1 MKNYIAYI
9 KRFALS
15 IKKLKH
21 EKVLLL
27 LLTLIVS
34 IQPAKVFALKE
45 SEWDIFDINGIY
57 YYDRDAENCV
67 TSNLSGTIGKLYDG
81 SEIISKSDLDK
92 INANRPVYEKSAARY
107 GFPWQLIATLHYR
120 ETSLRRYNPTNGQ
133 GIYQLYSYTGGGHNS
148 NAFTNFGEVSEAE
161 FQRQTDIMAE
171 LLQNNYGAGL
181 NLKTD
186 DGIKTLLFRYNG
198 TARSYIS
205 QARTLGY
212 TEQEAAR
219 GEGSPYVMNLADSK
233 RDSRKNSN
241 WLMIKT
247 DHGHP
252 TSANLIPGA
261 FLIFSAL
268 GGSNGIS
275 NCSGSGGGN
284 LSINQTALN
293 LAWANTGHG
302 ITPNDNYR
310 NALIETGINRLGD
323 RWSMMGASCDAF
335 VATVIRYSGI
345 DKNFVCCGVSNGGPT
360 SNYVKNSG
368 KFVEVENR
376 QGSLKPGDIRLSSGH
391 IEIYVEQNG
400 VGKIASASHGSRTGE
415 LLPFYDNSRTFKA
428 YRYIGSTN
436 I

>member
-1 MKNYIAYI
+1 MKNLVTYI
-9 KRFALS
+9 KHFALS
-15 IKKLKH
+15 IKKLNHKNT
-21 EKVLLL
+21 LLL
-27 LLTLIVS
+27 LLTLIIS

-212 TEQEAAR
+212 T
-219 GEGSPYVMNLADSK
+219 
-233 RDSRKNSN
+233 
-241 WLMIKT
+241 
-247 DHGHP
+247 
-252 TSANLIPGA
+252 ANLIPGA

-428 YRYIGSTN
+428 YRYIGNTN